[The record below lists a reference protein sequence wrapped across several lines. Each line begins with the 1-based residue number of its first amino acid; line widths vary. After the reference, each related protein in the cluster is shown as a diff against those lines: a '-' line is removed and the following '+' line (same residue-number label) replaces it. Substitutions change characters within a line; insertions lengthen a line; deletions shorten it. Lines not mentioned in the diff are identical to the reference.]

1 MRHGMSVIVFD
12 LRYALRQ
19 LRKSPAFTVIVA
31 FTLALGIGATTGMFS
46 LVDGALFRSLPYPG
60 AEQLVSVGVLAPI
73 IDGEFLFAGSY
84 LVWKRDQKP
93 FSEFTSSTGVSDC
106 DLTEGQ
112 PLRLTCGAVEST
124 FLPTFGIQ
132 PFLGRNFTPE
142 EDRPN
147 APRAALLSYG
157 LWQSRFA
164 GDRNILDHTISLDGK
179 PTRVVGVLPK
189 DFEFPTW
196 AHTSALVPEA
206 LDETILQRNELG
218 PVVRVYGRIKPGLGI
233 AGAAAA
239 LEPQFRAF
247 VESAPPPFRKI
258 LRLQVRSLRDL
269 QIHDSGLAAWLL
281 LASALAVLLISC
293 TNAAGLVLVRST
305 DRRHELAVRA
315 ALGARRLRLL
325 QQRLVDNMLLSFAG
339 GALGCALAWAIVR
352 SLVTLAPASIPRLGE
367 ATISGRALIFAAL
380 LSFAVGIIVGA
391 LPAFENPA
399 LELLS
404 AVAPVSRRK
413 ARLRQIVL
421 VGQVGVTLVLLGG
434 ALLFL
439 RSLHDLQSQPLG
451 LNTQNVVTADITLGQ
466 QKYSRPQQR
475 LAFFEELERRV
486 ERLPGVSVTALSDS
500 LPPTEPA
507 RTMPLI
513 ALHADGQVP
522 LTADQG
528 IGGIIGWR
536 SVTPG
541 YFSALGIPLL
551 RGRTFTE
558 QDRRPGPGAI
568 IINQALATRLFPCQ
582 DALGRTIRFEL
593 ADQLY
598 SDTLTIIAVAGNT
611 ENQGLGG
618 RPEPEYY
625 VVRRH
630 TPDDVIFRYPD
641 SQRVS
646 VAARSLLGAASI
658 SRELGDA
665 ISSLDPTIPVT
676 TSTLTQKIY
685 TLAQR
690 PRFIAV
696 LLSIFAAMAA
706 LLAAAGIYG
715 LVSLLVG
722 QSTHEIAIRIALGAE
737 PAAVVRKVVSHACRW
752 IAAGSVAGMAC
763 LLALSHW
770 LRALL
775 FGIEPADPRT
785 LAVAALALLALGLFA
800 AYIPA
805 RRAAKIDPMVALR
818 YE

>member
-1 MRHGMSVIVFD
+1 
-12 LRYALRQ
+12 
-19 LRKSPAFTVIVA
+19 
-31 FTLALGIGATTGMFS
+31 
-46 LVDGALFRSLPYPG
+46 
-60 AEQLVSVGVLAPI
+60 
-73 IDGEFLFAGSY
+73 
-84 LVWKRDQKP
+84 
-93 FSEFTSSTGVSDC
+93 
-106 DLTEGQ
+106 
-112 PLRLTCGAVEST
+112 
-124 FLPTFGIQ
+124 
-132 PFLGRNFTPE
+132 
-142 EDRPN
+142 
-147 APRAALLSYG
+147 
-157 LWQSRFA
+157 
-164 GDRNILDHTISLDGK
+164 
-179 PTRVVGVLPK
+179 
-189 DFEFPTW
+189 
-196 AHTSALVPEA
+196 
-206 LDETILQRNELG
+206 
-218 PVVRVYGRIKPGLGI
+218 
-233 AGAAAA
+233 
-239 LEPQFRAF
+239 
-247 VESAPPPFRKI
+247 
-258 LRLQVRSLRDL
+258 
-269 QIHDSGLAAWLL
+269 
-281 LASALAVLLISC
+281 
-293 TNAAGLVLVRST
+293 
-305 DRRHELAVRA
+305 
-315 ALGARRLRLL
+315 
-325 QQRLVDNMLLSFAG
+325 
-339 GALGCALAWAIVR
+339 
-352 SLVTLAPASIPRLGE
+352 
-367 ATISGRALIFAAL
+367 
-380 LSFAVGIIVGA
+380 
-391 LPAFENPA
+391 
-399 LELLS
+399 
-404 AVAPVSRRK
+404 
-413 ARLRQIVL
+413 
-421 VGQVGVTLVLLGG
+421 
-434 ALLFL
+434 
-439 RSLHDLQSQPLG
+439 
-451 LNTQNVVTADITLGQ
+451 
-466 QKYSRPQQR
+466 
-475 LAFFEELERRV
+475 
-486 ERLPGVSVTALSDS
+486 
-500 LPPTEPA
+500 
-507 RTMPLI
+507 
-513 ALHADGQVP
+513 
-522 LTADQG
+522 
-528 IGGIIGWR
+528 
-536 SVTPG
+536 
-541 YFSALGIPLL
+541 LGIPLL

-568 IINQALATRLFPCQ
+568 IINQALATRLFPGQ

-752 IAAGSVAGMAC
+752 IAVGSVAGMAC